1 MFVKKSKIF
10 TKNKGPGGVT
20 DVRLLIPAI
29 TGSTRVG
36 PCSRR
41 TERADDEPGAAKTC
55 DRSAVVHEEEDTV
68 VYEVCGEWGVG
79 LRGYRGFAFQE
90 VSINL
95 TILH

>member
-20 DVRLLIPAI
+20 DVRLLFPAI
-29 TGSTRVG
+29 AGSTRVG

-55 DRSAVVHEEEDTV
+55 DRSAVVHEEELDTSSSAT
-68 VYEVCGEWGVG
+68 GEGD
-79 LRGYRGFAFQE
+79 RGILPDVFLVYRGRYDG
-90 VSINL
+90 
-95 TILH
+95 